1 MTFFELHAG
10 LPREGPGDDASTERA
25 LQLLPGLPVHPNVLD
40 VGCGPGA
47 QTLVLARLTRG
58 MVTAVDLHQPFLD
71 ELMRRARVAGLAETI
86 RPVRA
91 SMEALPFGPESF
103 DVVWSEGAI
112 YLMGFE
118 RGLRAWHP
126 LVRPGGYVVVSEL
139 SWLVDDPPAPARA
152 FWAEAY
158 PAMNSVAANRAV
170 IERCGYDRISNFV
183 LPKHGWLADY
193 YDPLAHRI
201 GALEREHADD
211 PGALRMLA
219 GERREIDLFHAHGES
234 YGYVFYAMR
243 RPHAVI
249 PPPDTSSRSS

>member
-25 LQLLPGLPVHPNVLD
+25 LRLLPGLPAHPDVLD

-58 MVTAVDLHQPFLD
+58 ILTAVDLHQPFLD
-71 ELMRRARVAGLAETI
+71 ELMRRADSAGLADTI

-91 SMEALPFGPESF
+91 SMDALPFGPESF

-118 RGLRAWHP
+118 RGLRVWQP
-126 LVRPGGYVVVSEL
+126 LVRHGGYVVVSEL
-139 SWLVDDPPAPARA
+139 SWLVEDPPAPARA
-152 FWAEAY
+152 FWDEAY
-158 PAMNSVAANRAV
+158 PAMQSVAANRAV
-170 IERCGYDRISNFV
+170 IERCGYERLDDFV
-183 LPKHGWLADY
+183 LSRAAWLTDY
-193 YDPLAHRI
+193 YDPLTHRI

-219 GERREIDLFHAHGES
+219 GERREIDLFHAYGDS
-234 YGYVFYAMR
+234 YGYVFYLMR
-243 RPHAVI
+243 RP
-249 PPPDTSSRSS
+249 RSS